1 MCDINYRRHSKPE
14 RGSENPKWLIMNR
27 NSWDFKEEL
36 LQTFH
41 IQEKT
46 KTLWRVD
53 KGIKHKHS
61 KPDTHEWMRRWIV
74 KQRTEVVACFTQHP
88 DEQCTVF
95 TSTVFAGSSV
105 RTRGVSALS
114 LFFQHCALN
123 SAENMLKIHCKPVH
137 HHSLLQYR
145 QMIFCTLWVCLHS
158 IYCSL
163 FILWKQMWSPSSH
176 KLDFN
181 QVFNNGQLLLCKSLF
196 LS

>member
-1 MCDINYRRHSKPE
+1 
-14 RGSENPKWLIMNR
+14 MNR

-36 LQTFH
+36 LHTFH

-61 KPDTHEWMRRWIV
+61 KPDTHEWTGDELWNRGLRLWPVLHSTQINNLQYSQVPCLQAAQCVQEEFRRLAYFFSIV
-74 KQRTEVVACFTQHP
+74 LWT
-88 DEQCTVF
+88 
-95 TSTVFAGSSV
+95 
-105 RTRGVSALS
+105 
-114 LFFQHCALN
+114 

-145 QMIFCTLWVCLHS
+145 QMNFCTLWVCLHS
-158 IYCSL
+158 LYCSL
-163 FILWKQMWSPSSH
+163 FILWKQMWSPSSR

-181 QVFNNGQLLLCKSLF
+181 QVFNNGRLLHCKSLF